1 MNEYKEDTQ
10 DYVCSISPT
19 EFEEFCMELLK
30 NYAKEENLKDFA
42 IEHNVTQKAPDGTY
56 QLDIIACFTALDV
69 QLKILCEC
77 KQYSSPVKRERVE
90 ILEGRLKSL
99 GMHKGILLSTSAFQS
114 GAIQYAKSHGIAL
127 IQVFDHSCQKYSH
140 SGGPDEEVNKNDPL
154 KYIED
159 HWPPYRA
166 VCFSNKAE
174 EPVVLFPTMETVTAI
189 YAEANKL
196 LKEQYG
202 VVVPFSEG
210 EDPGTHSEKNDT
222 GRTVGQR

>member
-1 MNEYKEDTQ
+1 MNEYLEDTQ

-19 EFEEFCMELLK
+19 GFEEFCLELLK
-30 NYAKEENLKDFA
+30 IYATEENLKDFT
-42 IEHNVTQKAPDGTY
+42 IEHNVKQEAPDGTY
-56 QLDIIACFTALDV
+56 QLDIIASFTALDV

-77 KQYSSPVKRERVE
+77 KQYTSQVKRERVE

-99 GMHKGILLSTSAFQS
+99 GMHKGILLSTSGFQS

-140 SGGPDEEVNKNDPL
+140 NGGPKAEDDENDPL

-159 HWPPYRA
+159 QWPPYRA
-166 VCFSNKAE
+166 ICFSDKVK
-174 EPVVLFPTMETVTAI
+174 EPVVLFPTMEIVTAI

-202 VVVPFSEG
+202 VEVPLPEG
-210 EDPGTHSEKNDT
+210 GDPAF
-222 GRTVGQR
+222 TV